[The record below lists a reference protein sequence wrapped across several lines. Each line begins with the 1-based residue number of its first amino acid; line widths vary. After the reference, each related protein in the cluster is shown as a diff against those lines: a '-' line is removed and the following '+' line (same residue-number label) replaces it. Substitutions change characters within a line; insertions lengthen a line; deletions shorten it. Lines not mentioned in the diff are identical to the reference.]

1 MPYFSSYL
9 QQPQFFHTNASGHSR
24 KSIRNRNRHSH
35 AAITKNCCSI
45 LMPCI
50 AFTSLWTEISKAC
63 MPLSLSRKCETL
75 FQIMCQDEEVATGEA
90 QSAEASLG
98 TRKRY
103 QKQDLPPKPRNHQSN
118 SSPQPAA
125 HSSCQLPL
133 PLLWA
138 ASPARASKQ
147 SSLSQTLALVFF
159 QLNRFA
165 DNMFCR
171 ETIVRLDARAP
182 ARAHTCS
189 KKYYISSV
197 P

>member
-1 MPYFSSYL
+1 MKLLCFSFGTCMPYFSSYL

-90 QSAEASLG
+90 QCAEASLG

-103 QKQDLPPKPRNHQSN
+103 QKQDLPPKPRNHQGN
-118 SSPQPAA
+118 SSPRPAA
-125 HSSCQLPL
+125 HSSFL
-133 PLLWA
+133 
-138 ASPARASKQ
+138 ASCLCLCFGRHHLQERQNKVAYHKP
-147 SSLSQTLALVFF
+147 
-159 QLNRFA
+159 
-165 DNMFCR
+165 
-171 ETIVRLDARAP
+171 
-182 ARAHTCS
+182 
-189 KKYYISSV
+189 
-197 P
+197 